1 MSITVIVFDVSMA
14 IIYIVHIQKSIT
26 YSMILRHAGWSLNL
40 KLTQPDEFGGWIV
53 IVASICWLRV
63 LFFTAL
69 NIYFCNII
77 NKIRFRILKKEVR
90 SRMIC
95 DENLPLPE
103 PGIEKFVFYNTLYY
117 RASENQPFF
126 INSDFVK

>member
-1 MSITVIVFDVSMA
+1 MSITVVIFDVSMA

-40 KLTQPDEFGGWIV
+40 KISHPDEFAGWIV
-53 IVASICWLRV
+53 IVASVCWLRG

-90 SRMIC
+90 SRMIR
-95 DENLPLPE
+95 EGNLPFPE
-103 PGIEKFVFYNTLYY
+103 PAIEKFVFYNTLYY
-117 RASENQPFF
+117 RANESQPFF
-126 INSDFVK
+126 LNNEFEK